1 MDALK
6 QKGSMPIQYAQRV
19 ACSTCGVYYAQP
31 GERICTE
38 CHELAQ
44 EPPTDDDFV
53 GMLRTSAAI

>member
-1 MDALK
+1 
-6 QKGSMPIQYAQRV
+6 MPIQYAQRV